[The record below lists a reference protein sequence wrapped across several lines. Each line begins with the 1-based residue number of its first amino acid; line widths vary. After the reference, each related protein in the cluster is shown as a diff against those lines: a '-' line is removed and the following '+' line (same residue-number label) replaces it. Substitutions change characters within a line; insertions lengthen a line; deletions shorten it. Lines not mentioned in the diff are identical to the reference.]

1 MAFETWVASR
11 LVVAADRA
19 DLEAMPR
26 RDRPAVQLEQPE
38 PQPAPFEGLPSQLSV
53 EGRVAEV
60 GRRRAP
66 ARPVEGKERVEV
78 TVERRPVRESCDD
91 VAFSADCSL
100 AAPQLLAEVPAP
112 RREVFVP
119 GRRKRERRARLAPPQ
134 AAADELRPHLLARQ
148 LLTEERVPAEPAE
161 RGAEGAGGRGVLAA
175 SVDGAEFVTRA
186 VAEEAEDAREAATAG
201 VEGEDG
207 RQRVVGGAR
216 GVKQKLASTAEVLP
230 PEPAPERGR
239 EDAPGSLCE
248 CIPLVLEFVEA
259 VSARRRGRRFPVAI
273 TFDDDLACHAEIA
286 LPILVRHGATATFFL
301 SGASLERPFA
311 FWYERLQRAHDEQ
324 VEELAELVLGETTA
338 SGEPPTLHELAL
350 AVEEL
355 DPDERDAVADRL
367 AAALGSD
374 PETAGIRAGQVRAL
388 ADAAM
393 TIGFHTRRHDAL
405 SLLDDERLDAALVDG
420 REALAEAA
428 GQAVDVI
435 GYPHGRADARVADH
449 ARAAG
454 FTAGFSTQPIAV
466 TPDADPLLQGRIAP
480 TFWSVGGLAIQLA
493 LTLRRA

>member
-1 MAFETWVASR
+1 MNVPPAHASVPKRVMRILARTIGVPLGTAAMLLLRLSGRKAGVA
-11 LVVAADRA
+11 L
-19 DLEAMPR
+19 MYH
-26 RDRPAVQLEQPE
+26 
-38 PQPAPFEGLPSQLSV
+38 SV
-53 EGRVAEV
+53 EQ
-60 GRRRAP
+60 RAGDP
-66 ARPVEGKERVEV
+66 LRELVPPHHADVFDAQ
-78 TVERRPVRESCDD
+78 VR
-91 VAFSADCSL
+91 
-100 AAPQLLAEVPAP
+100 
-112 RREVFVP
+112 
-119 GRRKRERRARLAPPQ
+119 
-134 AAADELRPHLLARQ
+134 HLAR
-148 LLTEERVPAEPAE
+148 RY
-161 RGAEGAGGRGVLAA
+161 RIVLAA
-175 SVDGAEFVTRA
+175 ELPDA
-186 VAEEAEDAREAATAG
+186 V
-201 VEGEDG
+201 
-207 RQRVVGGAR
+207 
-216 GVKQKLASTAEVLP
+216 
-230 PEPAPERGR
+230 
-239 EDAPGSLCE
+239 
-248 CIPLVLEFVEA
+248 
-259 VSARRRGRRFPVAI
+259 ARRRRGEQFPVAI

-367 AAALGSD
+367 AAAIGGD

>member
-1 MAFETWVASR
+1 MRILARTIGVP
-11 LVVAADRA
+11 LGTAAMLLLRVSGRKVGIA
-19 DLEAMPR
+19 LMYH
-26 RDRPAVQLEQPE
+26 
-38 PQPAPFEGLPSQLSV
+38 SV
-53 EGRVAEV
+53 EQRAGDPLRELVPPHHAGV
-60 GRRRAP
+60 FDAQVRHLARRYRI
-66 ARPVEGKERVEV
+66 
-78 TVERRPVRESCDD
+78 
-91 VAFSADCSL
+91 
-100 AAPQLLAEVPAP
+100 VPA
-112 RREVFVP
+112 
-119 GRRKRERRARLAPPQ
+119 A
-134 AAADELRPHLLARQ
+134 ELP
-148 LLTEERVPAEPAE
+148 
-161 RGAEGAGGRGVLAA
+161 
-175 SVDGAEFVTRA
+175 DA
-186 VAEEAEDAREAATAG
+186 V
-201 VEGEDG
+201 
-207 RQRVVGGAR
+207 
-216 GVKQKLASTAEVLP
+216 
-230 PEPAPERGR
+230 
-239 EDAPGSLCE
+239 
-248 CIPLVLEFVEA
+248 
-259 VSARRRGRRFPVAI
+259 ARRRRGEQFPVAI

-420 REALAEAA
+420 REELAEAA

>member
-1 MAFETWVASR
+1 MRILARTIGVP
-11 LVVAADRA
+11 LGTAAMLLLRVSGRKVGIA
-19 DLEAMPR
+19 LMYH
-26 RDRPAVQLEQPE
+26 
-38 PQPAPFEGLPSQLSV
+38 SV
-53 EGRVAEV
+53 EQRAGDPLRELVPPHHADV
-60 GRRRAP
+60 FDAQVRHLARRYRI
-66 ARPVEGKERVEV
+66 
-78 TVERRPVRESCDD
+78 
-91 VAFSADCSL
+91 
-100 AAPQLLAEVPAP
+100 VPA
-112 RREVFVP
+112 
-119 GRRKRERRARLAPPQ
+119 A
-134 AAADELRPHLLARQ
+134 ELP
-148 LLTEERVPAEPAE
+148 
-161 RGAEGAGGRGVLAA
+161 
-175 SVDGAEFVTRA
+175 DA
-186 VAEEAEDAREAATAG
+186 V
-201 VEGEDG
+201 
-207 RQRVVGGAR
+207 
-216 GVKQKLASTAEVLP
+216 
-230 PEPAPERGR
+230 
-239 EDAPGSLCE
+239 
-248 CIPLVLEFVEA
+248 
-259 VSARRRGRRFPVAI
+259 ARRRRGEQFPVAI

-428 GQAVDVI
+428 AQAVDVI

>member
-1 MAFETWVASR
+1 MRILARTIGVP
-11 LVVAADRA
+11 LGTAAMLLLRVSGRKVGIA
-19 DLEAMPR
+19 LMYH
-26 RDRPAVQLEQPE
+26 
-38 PQPAPFEGLPSQLSV
+38 SV
-53 EGRVAEV
+53 EQRAGDPLRELVPPHHADV
-60 GRRRAP
+60 FDAQVRHLARRYRI
-66 ARPVEGKERVEV
+66 
-78 TVERRPVRESCDD
+78 
-91 VAFSADCSL
+91 
-100 AAPQLLAEVPAP
+100 VPA
-112 RREVFVP
+112 
-119 GRRKRERRARLAPPQ
+119 A
-134 AAADELRPHLLARQ
+134 ELP
-148 LLTEERVPAEPAE
+148 
-161 RGAEGAGGRGVLAA
+161 
-175 SVDGAEFVTRA
+175 DA
-186 VAEEAEDAREAATAG
+186 V
-201 VEGEDG
+201 
-207 RQRVVGGAR
+207 
-216 GVKQKLASTAEVLP
+216 
-230 PEPAPERGR
+230 
-239 EDAPGSLCE
+239 
-248 CIPLVLEFVEA
+248 
-259 VSARRRGRRFPVAI
+259 ARRRRGEQFPVAI

>member
-1 MAFETWVASR
+1 MTVPPAHASVPKRVMRILARTIGVPLGTAAMLFLR
-11 LVVAADRA
+11 LSGRKAGIA
-19 DLEAMPR
+19 LMYH
-26 RDRPAVQLEQPE
+26 
-38 PQPAPFEGLPSQLSV
+38 SV
-53 EGRVAEV
+53 EQRAGDPLRELVPPHHADV
-60 GRRRAP
+60 FGAQVRHLARRYRI
-66 ARPVEGKERVEV
+66 
-78 TVERRPVRESCDD
+78 
-91 VAFSADCSL
+91 
-100 AAPQLLAEVPAP
+100 VPA
-112 RREVFVP
+112 
-119 GRRKRERRARLAPPQ
+119 A
-134 AAADELRPHLLARQ
+134 ELP
-148 LLTEERVPAEPAE
+148 
-161 RGAEGAGGRGVLAA
+161 
-175 SVDGAEFVTRA
+175 DA
-186 VAEEAEDAREAATAG
+186 V
-201 VEGEDG
+201 
-207 RQRVVGGAR
+207 
-216 GVKQKLASTAEVLP
+216 
-230 PEPAPERGR
+230 
-239 EDAPGSLCE
+239 
-248 CIPLVLEFVEA
+248 
-259 VSARRRGRRFPVAI
+259 ARRRRGERFPVAI

-286 LPILVRHGATATFFL
+286 LPILVRQGATATFFL

-311 FWYERLQRAHDEQ
+311 FWYERLQRAYDKQLEG
-324 VEELAELVLGETTA
+324 LAELVLGEATA
-338 SGEPPTLHELAL
+338 RGERGEPTLHELAL

-393 TIGFHTRRHDAL
+393 TIGFHTQRHDAL

-420 REALAEAA
+420 RDALAEAA

-454 FTAGFSTQPIAV
+454 FTAGFSTRPVAV